1 MSGEGNGRIVT
12 FYSYKGGTGRTMAL
26 ANAAWILASGGQR
39 VLAVDWDL
47 DAPGLDRFLHPFL
60 DQEQLRTKAG
70 VLNLFS
76 SFSQAVTE
84 RLHLQKQQ
92 ATAVDEGHP
101 GEEEAAWVA
110 EQARFNHCVIPVNWQ
125 FPGRGQLDFI
135 SAGAQNSQYLAAFS
149 QFNWMPFWDGW
160 HGPRLLQALREELCQ
175 HYDYVLV
182 DSRTGLNDVSD
193 ICTVMLPHVLVVCF
207 TPSSQGI
214 DGAHAVASKIDG
226 IYGYRNIRIVPVLTR
241 VEDANGEAD
250 RLEATRQQVRSRF
263 AETLRRHHSDR
274 DPLDYWGKAEIPYRP
289 SYAYEEM
296 LAPFRDAPG
305 SHSSMLAA
313 CERLTGIISDG
324 EVTSLTRIDE
334 GVRQHQLE
342 LYKRQRP
349 LGNSDVYLSFVPED
363 RTWADWIAHVLR
375 TTGFRVHLAP
385 SGTVPG
391 RLVKDETEQGVDSAF
406 QTVAVLSNAY
416 LRSDQARTVW
426 EKIAS
431 IDSLGSRRSLIPV
444 KVDDVRVS
452 APYSERQAADLVAC
466 GADEAQA
473 AEALLRA
480 LDAATPSGVH
490 PATTDGDGPR
500 YPGAEPPVW
509 LVPLRTT
516 AFTGRAGMMED
527 LREQLRRGSG
537 TVLLRGMGGAGKT
550 LLAQEFAHRFRGDYD
565 VVWHIQA
572 DQRNLAVEQYAWL
585 APKIGV
591 QERKN
596 PTDTAAAVRDAL
608 RRGLPYHRWLLIL
621 DNAEGP
627 ESLTDLLVSGGSG
640 HVIVTSQR
648 SEGWDRHAEIV
659 EVGVFDRGESI
670 THLRNRLP
678 ECTVEEADAVAEA
691 LGDLPLAVE
700 QAAAALKESG
710 IGTEEYVSQLQNQPA
725 ADTEGISPD
734 DQLLDVSQAWRV
746 AIAQLSKNYP
756 PAVQLLR
763 LASWFSPE
771 PISFDLL
778 QSTEISR
785 ALRGGSAVL
794 DSTQM
799 ISRGFQELNRYSLAK
814 VDRRSQSLQVH
825 RLVQM
830 SVRASMTEEDQRA
843 TSEAVYRTLV
853 AARPEKDDPEDHH
866 TWERYRIIWPHLG
879 TPWALSTRTSGI
891 RKLIVDRVRQLRRR
905 GELKQALDLS
915 RRVLTEWS
923 KPQNGGRDERW
934 ALHMEFQI
942 ANILRAQGRYTESLA
957 IDQDVLRRQRET
969 LKDEDD
975 LHILMTAGS
984 NAADLRGLG
993 RFTDALA
1000 YDRQTRRKFIELY
1013 GDDHQRSLLA
1023 SSNLAV
1029 SLRLSGQYY
1038 EALELDQ
1045 STLETRE
1052 SIFGTNHTNT
1062 IESAINHGRD
1072 LCDCGE
1078 YDKAVRQLR
1087 STYKLCLEDPGYGES
1102 SPITHNAAKALT
1114 VSLRRAGLAAEAEE
1128 LTRRVLEAMGDEEG
1142 RASPERLLLE
1152 LSLAGDLAA
1161 QGRAQEA
1168 ADLARMVLAGCQRPE
1183 GFGELHPHTIACMTN
1198 YAVYLYAAGEAAVSL
1213 TCAEQAAAAFESIFG
1228 EDHLF
1233 GVMCRVNVANA
1244 QASLGNRAAARTLY
1258 EEAYDRLRE
1267 SLKPDHPATLVCSAN
1282 MAILLDEL
1290 HEETVADA
1298 KRQETL
1304 GAMTRRLG
1312 ADHPYTVA
1320 LREWNRSGLELD
1332 PHPI

>member
-1 MSGEGNGRIVT
+1 MNGEGNGRIVT

-26 ANAAWILASGGQR
+26 ANTAWILASGGQR
-39 VLAVDWDL
+39 VLVVDWDL

-60 DQEQLRTKAG
+60 DPEQLRTKAG
-70 VLNLFS
+70 VINLFS

-84 RLHLQKQQ
+84 RLHQKKQQ
-92 ATAVDEGHP
+92 GTPPDEGRP
-101 GEEEAAWVA
+101 SEEEGTWVA
-110 EQARFNHCVIPVNWQ
+110 DQARFNHCVIPVEWQ
-125 FPGRGQLDFI
+125 FPGRGRLDFI

-149 QFNWMPFWDGW
+149 QFNWMPFWEGW
-160 HGPRLLQALREELCQ
+160 HGPHFLQSLREELCQ

-207 TPSSQGI
+207 APSSQGI

-226 IYGYRNIRIVPVLTR
+226 IYGYRNIRIVPVLMR

-263 AETLRRHHSDR
+263 AETLRRHHGDR

-313 CERLTGIISDG
+313 CERLTGIVSEG
-324 EVTSLTRIDE
+324 EVTSLARIEE

-342 LYKRQRP
+342 RYKRQRP

-363 RTWADWIAHVLR
+363 RTWADWIAHVLQS
-375 TTGFRVHLAP
+375 TGFRVYLAP
-385 SGTVPG
+385 SGAVAG
-391 RLVKDETEQGVDSAF
+391 RLAKDETERGVDSAV
-406 QTVAVLSNAY
+406 QTIAVLSNSY
-416 LRSDQARTVW
+416 LRSEQARAVW

-452 APYSERQAADLVAC
+452 APYSEREAADLVAC

-473 AEALLRA
+473 REALLRA

-490 PATTDGDGPR
+490 PATVDGDGPR

-516 AFTGRAGMMED
+516 AFTGRGGMLED
-527 LREQLRRGSG
+527 LRERLRRGSG

-550 LLAQEFAHRFRGDYD
+550 LLAQEFAHRFRGEYD
-565 VVWHIQA
+565 VVWYIQA

-608 RRGLPYHRWLLIL
+608 RRGVPYHRWLLVL
-621 DNAEGP
+621 DNAESP

-648 SEGWDRHAEIV
+648 SERWDRHAEIV
-659 EVGVFDRGESI
+659 DVGVFDREESI
-670 THLRNRLP
+670 AHLRGRLP
-678 ECTVEEADAVAEA
+678 ECSRQEADEVAEA

-710 IGTEEYVSQLQNQPA
+710 IGTREYVVQLQNELA
-725 ADTEGISPD
+725 ADTEGTSPD

-778 QSTEISR
+778 QSTEIARS
-785 ALRGGSAVL
+785 LRGGSTVQ

-799 ISRGFQELNRYSLAK
+799 ISRAFQELNRYSLAK
-814 VDRRSQSLQVH
+814 VDRRSQSLLVH

-830 SVRASMTEEDQRA
+830 SVRASMTEEEQSV

-853 AARPEKDDPEDHH
+853 AARPEKDDPEDHN

-879 TPWALSTRTSGI
+879 TLWALSTPNSGI

-905 GELKQALDLS
+905 GEFRQALDLS
-915 RRVLTEWS
+915 RRVLTEWT
-923 KPQNGGRDERW
+923 KPENGGRDDRW

-957 IDQDVLRRQRET
+957 IDQDVLRRQRAA
-969 LKDEDD
+969 LKDTDD

-1000 YDRQTRRKFIELY
+1000 YDRETRRKFIELY

-1045 STLETRE
+1045 KTLETRE
-1052 SIFGTNHTNT
+1052 SIFGPNHANT

-1078 YDKAVRQLR
+1078 YEQAVRQLR
-1087 STYKLCLEDPGYGES
+1087 ATYQRCLDDAGYGAD
-1102 SPITHNAAKALT
+1102 SPITHNAAKALA
-1114 VSLRRAGLAAEAEE
+1114 VSLRRAGLAPEAEE
-1128 LTRRVLEAMGDEEG
+1128 LTRNVLSAMRDEED

-1161 QGRAQEA
+1161 QGRAPEA
-1168 ADLARMVLAGCQRPE
+1168 RDLAREVLDGCRRPD
-1183 GFGELHPHTIACMTN
+1183 GFGEQHPHTIACMTN
-1198 YAVYLYAAGEAAVSL
+1198 YAVYLYAAGEAADSE
-1213 TCAEQAAAAFESIFG
+1213 TYAEQAAAAFEGIFG
-1228 EDHLF
+1228 EDHPF

-1244 QASLGNRAAARTLY
+1244 LATLGSRRAARTLY
-1258 EEAYDRLRE
+1258 EDAYDRLRE
-1267 SLKPDHPATLVCSAN
+1267 SLKPDHPATLVCNAN
-1282 MAILLDEL
+1282 LAVLLNELGEEAI
-1290 HEETVADA
+1290 ADA

-1320 LREWNRSGLELD
+1320 LREWHRMGLELD